1 MNKNKI
7 GAVIAGVSIAGAFG
21 VKLYSQYKLLKSDE
35 DECKEMSETTKEASD
50 VSEQDLNDFEF
61 DSILN
66 EESSEEEVDNE
77 IKMET
82 LEPENDP
89 IADINSLFE
98 EENKDT
104 VSEDNNVVS
113 INDHSNVE
121 SPSTDSPTTDSP
133 TTETIEDTKK
143 EENYDSSMSKYKDM
157 DINDPACWADFDK
170 EIEDNK

>member
-35 DECKEMSETTKEASD
+35 DQDKETNETTKEASD

-66 EESSEEEVDNE
+66 EEDSEEEVDNE

-104 VSEDNNVVS
+104 VSENNNVVS
-113 INDHSNVE
+113 INDNSNIE
-121 SPSTDSPTTDSP
+121 SP

>member
-21 VKLYSQYKLLKSDE
+21 VKLYSQYKLLKSD
-35 DECKEMSETTKEASD
+35 DEQETETNETTKEASD

-61 DSILN
+61 DSILEEDNN
-66 EESSEEEVDNE
+66 ESEEENE
-77 IKMET
+77 VKMET
-82 LEPENDP
+82 VDPEDDP
-89 IADINSLFE
+89 IADINNLFVE
-98 EENKDT
+98 ALNEND
-104 VSEDNNVVS
+104 NVVS
-113 INDHSNVE
+113 ITETAITENSDTETPND
-121 SPSTDSPTTDSP
+121 
-133 TTETIEDTKK
+133 ETIEETKK